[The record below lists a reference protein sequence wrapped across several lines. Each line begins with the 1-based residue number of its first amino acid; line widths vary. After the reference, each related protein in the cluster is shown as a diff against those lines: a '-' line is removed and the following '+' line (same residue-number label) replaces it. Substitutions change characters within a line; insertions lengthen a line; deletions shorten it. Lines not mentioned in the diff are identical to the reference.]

1 MITDPDRNFKIV
13 TIILLVANLVFAMTA
28 LSVAIRSYN
37 YNYNSV
43 NFKESTKTEK
53 GKNSEK
59 KNSAE
64 TEETSSSDPAIA
76 ELSYRKGEIKGVNNL
91 YLQGG
96 DINVLYKNL
105 VDLSKEEP
113 FFNAELK
120 DFKLV
125 LPDKKVDEIPLI
137 CQDLEDQIDRKISE
151 LEKKNQ

>member
-28 LSVAIRSYN
+28 LSFAIRS

-64 TEETSSSDPAIA
+64 AEETSSSNPAIA

-96 DINVLYKNL
+96 DTNTLYKNL

-125 LPDKKVDEIPLI
+125 LPDKKADEIPLI
-137 CQDLEDQIDRKISE
+137 CQDLENQLDKKISE
-151 LEKKNQ
+151 LEKKDQ